1 MSNKKWKMNQ
11 LFVPFSE
18 YLNFKVKIW
27 GTVIWFFFFEDG
39 TKLKIHSEITPPLKN
54 WVVFQE
60 SLLPLLIFNRFQYS
74 SSQYNM
80 DASLHA
86 LVDLLYL
93 LFWYLQLTCF
103 LVPDDTMDQ
112 KSFWRQFFIY
122 YLYSQRFLKMIHTTH
137 YGNDVWKITVI

>member
-1 MSNKKWKMNQ
+1 MSNRKWKMNQ

-27 GTVIWFFFFEDG
+27 GTVIWFWGWDQIENTFWDYTNF
-39 TKLKIHSEITPPLKN
+39 KN

-122 YLYSQRFLKMIHTTH
+122 YLYSQRFLKMIHTKH
-137 YGNDVWKITVI
+137 YGYVWKITVLNA